1 MREEFNE
8 VVALLAK
15 RDCTSF
21 EEAKGLLLDT
31 LAEVEDLV
39 AEGDFGEALLVWEQ
53 SLGLE
58 SDYLEMLLC

>member
-15 RDCTSF
+15 RDCTSL
-21 EEAKGLLLDT
+21 EDAKGLLLDT

-39 AEGDFGEALLVWEQ
+39 AEEDFGDAFLVWEQ
-53 SLGLE
+53 ALGLE
-58 SDYLEMLLC
+58 PDYLEMLLC